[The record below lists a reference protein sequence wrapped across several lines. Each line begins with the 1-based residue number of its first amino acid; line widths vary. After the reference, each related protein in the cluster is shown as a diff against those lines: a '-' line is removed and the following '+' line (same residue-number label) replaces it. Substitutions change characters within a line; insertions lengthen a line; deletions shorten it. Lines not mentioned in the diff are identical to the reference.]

1 MPWIRCGSPLLVL
14 LPAIGM
20 VGCSTI
26 PPHQAKRDA
35 RLYTESAVRSEQID
49 INMSLPEEVLHG
61 GTAAAV
67 LDDMKQGQLGAQEL
81 PTQLEL
87 SQAIALTL
95 SQSGIVRVESGGDV
109 TASDA
114 TAFDVQA
121 AVADVDAATADF
133 DAVFESRLF
142 GGQFEKPPNAFFGP
156 GLAQPLLRNEAIWN
170 AGVSKKLET
179 GGRFRVGFTPQPSY
193 LFFPGDDTSGFNP
206 RYKGEVELGL
216 IQPLM
221 RGASRAVNL
230 APIQITQTRLDQSR
244 WSFKQAAMAS
254 VRSTVNAYWD
264 LYVAQSAVRY
274 WEAIVPQVQEVV
286 RIQEQSFRAK
296 WVIEADVAKAR
307 TELYSLR
314 QRLVELQTQVV
325 TREIRLRSLLGA
337 PNTATGMVIPIT
349 PPLEKYPDTRP
360 EEALETAFCYHPDL
374 VRRRLDL
381 RIRRLE
387 QSVAEN
393 NRLPNF
399 DVTALYRANGLGETL
414 GNSLSQLATNEFSDW
429 ELGLVYSVPIGRRQ
443 QSARVRSIERT
454 LVRDGALL
462 RQELLTISYRIK
474 EITQQ
479 MQLVEQ
485 GKREASSRLQ
495 EAEKWVQGAQLR
507 YRNAGPDD
515 TSASSFL
522 QNLNE
527 YLRALETRVE
537 AAIDRTRFI
546 AQYNQLATELEEA
559 KGTILESY
567 GVAFTDDPCQQG
579 PTLSPQGAALPALN
593 DPKADPAPSPEFCS
607 DVSRDMPAVN
617 NPVSAPAPTQEPRF
631 NVPTDTP
638 AVNDP
643 VSAPGPTQEPHSN
656 VSTEAPAVNAP
667 VSAPP
672 SATRVLIRGVTPVPM
687 ESQPELGAQGAEKSA
702 VQQRT

>member
-1 MPWIRCGSPLLVL
+1 MPWWNGSRSPLLIL
-14 LPAIGM
+14 LPTLCWL
-20 VGCSTI
+20 GCSTI
-26 PPHQAKRDA
+26 QPHQVKRDD
-35 RLYTESAVRSEQID
+35 RLQAESLLRSGMNDID
-49 INMSLPEEVLHG
+49 MASPGNVLHG
-61 GTAAAV
+61 GTAAEV
-67 LDDMKQGQLGAQEL
+67 LGEMDREAPEAAEL
-81 PTQLEL
+81 PTQLKL
-87 SQAIALTL
+87 SQAIALALNQT
-95 SQSGIVRVESGGDV
+95 GIVRVESGGTV
-109 TASDA
+109 SASDA
-114 TAFDVQA
+114 TAFDVEA
-121 AVADVDAATADF
+121 TAADVDAATADF
-133 DAVFESRLF
+133 DAVFDSRLF

-193 LFFPGDDTSGFNP
+193 LFFPGDDSSGFNP

-216 IQPLM
+216 VQPLM

-230 APIQITQTRLDQSR
+230 APIQITQTQLDQSK
-244 WSFKQAAMAS
+244 WAFKQAAMAA

-274 WEAIVPQVQEVV
+274 WEGIVPQVQEVV
-286 RIQEQSFRAK
+286 RIQEQSYRAK

-307 TELYSLR
+307 TELFSVR
-314 QRLVELQTQVV
+314 QTLVELKTEVV
-325 TREIRLRSLLGA
+325 ASEIRLRSLLGA
-337 PNTATGMVIPIT
+337 PSTATGMVTPIT
-349 PPLEKYPDTRP
+349 LPIEKYPEVRP

-393 NRLPNF
+393 NTLPNF

-414 GNSLSQLATNEFSDW
+414 GDSLQQLATNEFSDW

-443 QSARVRSIERT
+443 QSARVRGIERK
-454 LVRDGALL
+454 LIRDGALL
-462 RQELLTISYRIK
+462 RQELLTISYRLK

-479 MQLVEQ
+479 MKLAEQ

-537 AAIDRTRFI
+537 AAIDRTQFAAR
-546 AQYNQLATELEEA
+546 YNQLATELEEVQ
-559 KGTILESY
+559 GTILESY
-567 GVAFTDDPCQQG
+567 NVAFSDDPCQQG
-579 PTLSPQGAALPALN
+579 PTLSPQGVSLPASN
-593 DPKADPAPSPEFCS
+593 EPS
-607 DVSRDMPAVN
+607 
-617 NPVSAPAPTQEPRF
+617 T
-631 NVPTDTP
+631 T
-638 AVNDP
+638 
-643 VSAPGPTQEPHSN
+643 
-656 VSTEAPAVNAP
+656 
-667 VSAPP
+667 PP
-672 SATRVLIRGVTPVPM
+672 SSARVLIRGVIPVSA
-687 ESQPELGAQGAEKSA
+687 ELQPELGTKHAQEPT
-702 VQQRT
+702 VQQRP